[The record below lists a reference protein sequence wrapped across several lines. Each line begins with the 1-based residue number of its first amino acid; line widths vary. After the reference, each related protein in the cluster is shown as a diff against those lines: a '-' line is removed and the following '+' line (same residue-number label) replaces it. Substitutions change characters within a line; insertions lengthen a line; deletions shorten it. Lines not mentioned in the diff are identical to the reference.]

1 MGGVIVSGLC
11 ILTTAL
17 AGGHDANKEVPLTE
31 GGCEYAEVVDWSAF
45 SYFALSSL
53 VLVSNIAG
61 FCLLKRLPITKYYE
75 SQASTEL
82 SRPALIADS
91 VVIVD
96 GDVMSL
102 RKIEKLDE
110 PDHEESTL
118 RAAWRVLTIIKYPAF
133 SIFFCFTISLSLYP
147 GLTSLIIS
155 EGSNKQYFAPTMF
168 LLFNVGDFGGRLS
181 CSRLDV
187 RQGGAKLQR
196 KVAMGTVCR
205 LIFFPIFMLC
215 NISGSQLPVVFRHDW
230 WPFLFMLLFS
240 YSSGLL
246 ATMSMMIAPSLV
258 LPNDKSVV
266 GALMTFLLST
276 GLLVGSCISFLSI
289 GIATGSKV

>member
-11 ILTTAL
+11 IFTTAL
-17 AGGHDANKEVPLTE
+17 AGRNDANKEVPLTE
-31 GGCEYAEVVDWSAF
+31 GGCDNVQVVDWSAF

-53 VLVSNIAG
+53 VLVSNIVG

-82 SRPALIADS
+82 TRPALIADS
-91 VVIVD
+91 VVIAD

-110 PDHEESTL
+110 PEHDESTM
-118 RAAWRVLTIIKYPAF
+118 RATWRVLTIIKYPAF

-168 LLFNVGDFGGRLS
+168 LLFNAGDFGGRLS
-181 CSRLDV
+181 CARLDV
-187 RQGGAKLQR
+187 HQGGAKLQR
-196 KVAMGTVCR
+196 KVALGTVCR
-205 LIFFPIFMLC
+205 LVFFPMFMVC
-215 NISGSQLPVVFRHDW
+215 NISGSQLPVVFRHDF
-230 WPFLFMLLFS
+230 WPYLFMLLFS

-258 LPNDKSVV
+258 LPEDKSVV

-276 GLLVGSCISFLSI
+276 GLLAGSCISFLSV
-289 GIATGSKV
+289 GIATGSRV